1 MKRRVLNIII
11 IVEIVFILTGV
22 LVFGVT
28 NGRYYGMVNIT
39 KEYFQSYAKKDVK
52 NLYSTLNI
60 QKSAWLKENSFAKS
74 IESIEGIR
82 YSKFSIGDIQREKQ
96 RATVDIVYQEDKDG
110 TEKHFLVN
118 LSKQKKKALSIFP
131 VWKVEPD
138 RFVIKDVEIVT
149 PKGVTLYVDGIEVEK
164 KLESSALEDVY
175 RIDQIFLGEHI
186 IQERVDNVELRPQ
199 KVNFRQDKQRVEAKN
214 MLLNSEDER
223 GLLSLL
229 EKDVKTLWTG
239 AYEKTDFGDLSFD
252 SALKRDYWLLQQQFS
267 RGNRKNQ
274 IIGMAFSH
282 LKGKLIQLQW
292 TDDVLQAEILVTGNI
307 DYCYTQSSW
316 FSKEVSEKQNEV
328 DFNAQFNYQYVNQHW
343 VLVEINHMPS
353 LDY

>member
-11 IVEIVFILTGV
+11 IVEIVFILAGV

-52 NLYSTLNI
+52 NLYSMLNI

-138 RFVIKDVEIVT
+138 HFVVKDVEIVT
-149 PKGVTLYVDGIEVEK
+149 PKDVTLYVDGIEVEK

-175 RIDQIFLGEHI
+175 HIDQIFLGEHI

-199 KVNFRQDKQRVEAKN
+199 KVNFRQDKQRVEVKN